1 MDPRAEAERSVNDK
15 VHDTESSTGVSHG
28 SGDTKYRPIMQEAVP
43 RGVENALPEKSV

>member
-15 VHDTESSTGVSHG
+15 VHDTESSTGVSHAT
-28 SGDTKYRPIMQEAVP
+28 GDSKVPKKLQEAVP